1 MELKKYL
8 PHLLMLVCT
17 FFTAAGQIFFK
28 FAAPTI
34 QTNILSYA
42 TSPAYIFGLS
52 LYGIGAAL
60 FIFALKVGELSQI
73 FPMLALN
80 FIWVALAAV
89 FIFGET
95 LTTIRILATILIAI
109 GVLFVGSN
117 S

>member
-1 MELKKYL
+1 MIMSLN
-8 PHLLMLVCT
+8 
-17 FFTAAGQIFFK
+17 QIL
-28 FAAPTI
+28 I
-34 QTNILSYA
+34 SILEKI
-42 TSPAYIFGLS
+42 IFS
-52 LYGIGAAL
+52 